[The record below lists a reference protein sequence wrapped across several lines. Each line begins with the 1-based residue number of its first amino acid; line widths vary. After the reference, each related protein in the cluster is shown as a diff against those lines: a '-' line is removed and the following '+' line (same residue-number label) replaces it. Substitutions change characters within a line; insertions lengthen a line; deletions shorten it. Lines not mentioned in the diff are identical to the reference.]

1 MSQPSK
7 TVRRTLAAG
16 AGALAAA
23 CFLVASPGAEAL
35 QSRTS
40 PNAMASQCDRMA
52 GSPYDL
58 QRNFAYPP
66 VAMSNIPGEAVE
78 ACRIAFEAT
87 QNPRFSYQLGRAL
100 NRNAQAAEAM
110 TAYEAAVDSNYAAAM
125 VNVGMLLGRIGDQ
138 NAEFSLYTR
147 AADGGNTLAMYNL
160 GVAYRD
166 GLGTTPNG
174 EQAIRWFEKA
184 ATAGDDTAAFNIGV
198 IYDEGIIVVEDNE
211 TALLWYQM
219 AARGGNADAM
229 VNAGLMLESGEG
241 VKTDL
246 PAAAEMYRQA
256 AIKGDAFAEQKYQ
269 AMQQAG
275 IGSVQAPAPAPELSV
290 SNEAVETLV
299 LKSSDVELPKTF
311 VADI

>member
-7 TVRRTLAAG
+7 TMRRTLAAG
-16 AGALAAA
+16 AGAFAAA
-23 CFLVASPGAEAL
+23 CFFALSPGAEAL
-35 QSRTS
+35 QSRIT
-40 PNAMASQCDRMA
+40 PEAMAIQCDRLA

-58 QRNFAYPP
+58 QRNFEFPP
-66 VAMSNIPGEAVE
+66 VKMSNIPGEAVE
-78 ACRIAFEAT
+78 ACRVAFEAT
-87 QNPRFSYQLGRAL
+87 KNPRFSYQLGRAL
-100 NRNAQAAEAM
+100 NRNAQASEAM
-110 TAYEAAVDSNYAAAM
+110 TAYETAVDSNYAAAM

-138 NAEFSLYTR
+138 DAEFSLYTR
-147 AADGGNTLAMYNL
+147 AAQSGNALAMYNL

-174 EQAIRWFEKA
+174 EQAIHWFEKA
-184 ATAGDDTAAFNIGV
+184 ATVGDDTAAFNIGV
-198 IYDEGIIVVEDNE
+198 IYDEGTIVAEDNE

-241 VKTDL
+241 VKAD
-246 PAAAEMYRQA
+246 PAAAAEMYRLA

-275 IGSVQAPAPAPELSV
+275 IGSVQSPAPDLSV

-299 LKSSDVELPKTF
+299 LKSADVELPRTF
-311 VADI
+311 AADI

>member
-1 MSQPSK
+1 MSQSSK
-7 TVRRTLAAG
+7 IMRRTLAAG
-16 AGALAAA
+16 VGALTAV
-23 CFLVASPGAEAL
+23 CLLTVNSGAQAL
-35 QSRTS
+35 QGRTS
-40 PNAMASQCDRMA
+40 PEAMAERCDQMA

-58 QRNFAYPP
+58 QRNMAFAP
-66 VAMSNIPGEAVE
+66 VKMSNIPGEAVE
-78 ACRIAFEAT
+78 ACRVAFEASK
-87 QNPRFSYQLGRAL
+87 NPRFSYQLGRAL
-100 NRNAQAAEAM
+100 NRNAQAGEAM
-110 TAYEAAVDSNYAAAM
+110 TAYETAVDSNYAAAM

-138 NAEFSLYTR
+138 DAEFSLYNR
-147 AADGGNTLAMYNL
+147 AAQGGNTLAMYNL

-166 GLGTTPNG
+166 GLGTLPSG

-198 IYDEGIIVVEDNE
+198 IYDEGIVVTEDNE

-241 VKTDL
+241 IKPDL
-246 PAAAEMYRQA
+246 AAAAEMYRMA

-269 AMQQAG
+269 AMQLAG
-275 IGSVQAPAPAPELSV
+275 IGSVQAPAPELSV

-299 LKSSDVELPKTF
+299 LKSADVELPTTF
-311 VADI
+311 AADI